1 MPESSAESSAE
12 RVVRTLRNDILTGR
26 YRAGDRLPSE
36 RDLVEQVGV
45 NRGAVREGLRSLSQL
60 GIVEIGPGGARVCHI
75 ENASLDI
82 VGHLLELSDVPD
94 ATLVDQLLEVHS
106 FLFASAVR
114 LATLRGTDAQL
125 DEARGHLQAMQREDL
140 DPVTYLNHIHQMIF
154 VLVEASGN
162 FVLRLLRHA
171 LKIQF
176 WDRVESLHGVEAR
189 MPPDLHAPIASQL
202 DNALA
207 ERDARQASELV
218 YELMSE
224 HRERVMKL
232 LNDEQARHLAGRVT
246 SHLHHLFELAP
257 DGGDPQ

>member
-1 MPESSAESSAE
+1 MPESSAE

-36 RDLVEQVGV
+36 RDLVDQVGV
-45 NRGAVREGLRSLSQL
+45 NRGAVREGLRSLTQL

-114 LATLRGTDAQL
+114 LATLRASDAQL
-125 DEARGHLQAMQREDL
+125 DEVRVHLQALQAEDL
-140 DPVTYLNHIHQMIF
+140 EPAAYLEHIHQMIF
-154 VLVEASGN
+154 GLVEASGN
-162 FVLRLLRHA
+162 FVLRLLRHG
-171 LKIQF
+171 LKVQF
-176 WDRVESLHGVEAR
+176 WDRIEATQSVELRV
-189 MPPDLHAPIASQL
+189 PPNLQTTVASQL
-202 DNALA
+202 QDALD

-224 HRERVMKL
+224 HRERVMKM
-232 LNDEQARHLAGRVT
+232 LNEDQAHHLAGRVT
-246 SHLHHLFELAP
+246 NHFHQMFELAP
-257 DGGDPQ
+257 DGSETR